1 VPATRAEADAAS
13 AAASRAEDE
22 LLAEFEELAQEK
34 RGR

>member
-1 VPATRAEADAAS
+1 VPAVNGAAS
-13 AAASRAEDE
+13 AAPAGAARGEDE